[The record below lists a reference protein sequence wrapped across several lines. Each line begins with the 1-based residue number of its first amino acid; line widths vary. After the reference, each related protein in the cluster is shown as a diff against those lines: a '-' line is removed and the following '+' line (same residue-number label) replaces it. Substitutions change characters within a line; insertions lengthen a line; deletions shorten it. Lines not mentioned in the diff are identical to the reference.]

1 MFQNKFTFQEENQL
15 KKVLAVVLTGSLLLT
30 GCGGGSSSSA
40 VEAPS
45 SVAESSVVASDLSK
59 VAESSASDIASVLD
73 ALGDVDV
80 EKELFDVTITIPSD
94 YMEGATQEDLDAK
107 ASEIGYKVTLNDDG
121 SATYVMTKKQH
132 KDMMD
137 GISDSIKSSLNEMVG
152 SEDYPN
158 VTGIS
163 ANDDFTVFTITT
175 RNTEPDMNE
184 SFAVMALYMYGG
196 MYHIFNGT
204 TVDNIHV
211 DYVNA
216 DSGEIISSADSKD
229 ME

>member
-1 MFQNKFTFQEENQL
+1 M
-15 KKVLAVVLTGSLLLT
+15 
-30 GCGGGSSSSA
+30 
-40 VEAPS
+40 
-45 SVAESSVVASDLSK
+45 ES
-59 VAESSASDIASVLD
+59 
-73 ALGDVDV
+73 
-80 EKELFDVTITIPSD
+80 
-94 YMEGATQEDLDAK
+94 ATQEDLDAK

-137 GISDSIKSSLNEMVG
+137 GIAASIKSSLNEMVG

-158 VTGIS
+158 ITGIS

-175 RNTEPDMNE
+175 KNTEPDMNE

>member
-1 MFQNKFTFQEENQL
+1 MFRKI
-15 KKVLAVVLTGSLLLT
+15 LAVSLTGVIILT
-30 GCGGGSSSSA
+30 GCGGGSSSGAAKS
-40 VEAPS
+40 PS
-45 SVAESSVVASDLSK
+45 SIVESSVIASDSSSATESSTND
-59 VAESSASDIASVLD
+59 AESALD
-73 ALGDVDV
+73 ALADVEV
-80 EKELFDVTITIPSD
+80 EKELFDVTITVPAD

-107 ASEIGYKVTLNDDG
+107 ATEIGYKVTLNDDG

-137 GISDSIKSSLNEMVG
+137 GIAASIKSSLNEMVG
-152 SEDYPN
+152 SKDYPN
-158 VTGIS
+158 ITGIS

-175 RNTEPDMNE
+175 KNTEPDMNE

-216 DSGEIISSADSKD
+216 DSGEVISSADSKD